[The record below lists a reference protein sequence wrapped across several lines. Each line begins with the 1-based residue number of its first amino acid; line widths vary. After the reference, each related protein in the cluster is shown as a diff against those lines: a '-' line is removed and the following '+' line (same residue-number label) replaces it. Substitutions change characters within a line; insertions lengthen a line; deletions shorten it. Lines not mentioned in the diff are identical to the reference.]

1 MQYLINDESRKQLVN
16 VLSALNQVDFR
27 VVDNLQKG
35 LGSIQTIQKV
45 LESMIQ
51 QPEVIIKQPDNNNQN
66 PNIVP

>member
-27 VVDNLQKG
+27 GVDNLQKG